1 MICKELYKDVGTKIG
16 VVKYRR
22 AVSYGG
28 DKYYELYTNSWVG
41 IGDMYVNDYFGNIEH
56 LILAIHKH
64 LGMEDKSVDV
74 FNKLA
79 EEMSIVQNAIDTLK
93 DNFNEKDYGNF
104 SDFITYETEELYKY
118 SKMYDAL
125 SIYVS
130 GLLNHTDKENKRF
143 LNAHLKRLERNLLNA
158 HIFGGSTNPISH
170 LTDVWYA
177 EVESWLYIK
186 LKNAMEYFD

>member
-41 IGDMYVNDYFGNIEH
+41 IGDMYVNDYFGDIVH

-74 FNKLA
+74 FNKLV
-79 EEMSIVQNAIDTLK
+79 EEISIAQNAIDALI
-93 DNFNEKDYGNF
+93 DDFNEKDYGNF
-104 SDFITYETEELYKY
+104 SDFITYKTEELYKC
-118 SKMYDAL
+118 SKVYDAL

-177 EVESWLYIK
+177 EVESRLYIK
-186 LKNAMEYFD
+186 LKSAMEYFD